1 MCVKLLHANGIR
13 MDTNRLIYFY
23 FSMGLTYKEIIC
35 FLGLHHRILM
45 SERSLQRNLGRMNLY
60 RRKNKTS
67 LIRFLEFLSKLI
79 MTDDMQSGYRWMYQR
94 CLLAGYRVSRCGR
107 YQYLYHCLNIFVL
120 CINKEFSLI

>member
-35 FLGLHHRILM
+35 FLGLHHRILI
-45 SERSLQRNLGRMNLY
+45 SERTLKRKLASMNLY

-67 LIRFLEFLSKLI
+67 LISVSEFLSKLI
-79 MTDDMQSGYRWMYQR
+79 MADGMQSGYRWMYQR
-94 CLLAGYRVSRCGR
+94 CLSAGYRVSRCGR
-107 YQYLYHCLNIFVL
+107 CQYLYHCLNILLL
-120 CINKEFSLI
+120 CINKECALI